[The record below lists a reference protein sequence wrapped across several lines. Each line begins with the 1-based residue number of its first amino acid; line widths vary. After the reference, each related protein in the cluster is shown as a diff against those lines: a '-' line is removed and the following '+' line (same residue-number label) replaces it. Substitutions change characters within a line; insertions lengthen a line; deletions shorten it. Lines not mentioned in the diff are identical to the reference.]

1 MVTRFLSEFLF
12 SVHVS
17 KEKLMLVSLLLVC
30 TPFLGRLLTWC
41 TYASGCM
48 TFYSVTAGV
57 GLAKLEQKEE
67 DFSLLL
73 FERTSSTI
81 RPVMTGFASSF
92 LIVSLWSSVLLCQA
106 RYWVLGN
113 CFNLPPHLH
122 LPRMEMIG
130 LESRTLMNTTD
141 WNNTDCSSALKD
153 WKVKQMWE
161 HI

>member
-1 MVTRFLSEFLF
+1 
-12 SVHVS
+12 
-17 KEKLMLVSLLLVC
+17 MLVSLLLVC

-92 LIVSLWSSVLLCQA
+92 LIVSLWSFFIKTFLIISLWSSVLLCQA

-130 LESRTLMNTTD
+130 LELRTLMNTTD